1 MVVIVSV
8 IIGILMIALDQ
19 LVKYWTVTSL
29 KPKGSIDF
37 LHIGSFDIMDL
48 TYVEN
53 DGAIFGS
60 MSGQR
65 WFLIGFPLLIIA
77 VGLFVLI
84 KYHKRSKLLNTAI
97 FLFVT
102 GGIGNLIDRIRVGY
116 VIDMFDLQLFD
127 FAVFNVADIYVTV
140 AMFLIL
146 IYAFFI
152 DPKIEKNLKAEKEAE
167 VKDE

>member
-1 MVVIVSV
+1 MIIVS
-8 IIGILMIALDQ
+8 IILGIIMIALDQ

-37 LHIGSFDIMDL
+37 LHIGKFDIMDL

-77 VGLFVLI
+77 AGIFVLI
-84 KYHKRSKLLNTAI
+84 KYRKRSKLLNVAV
-97 FLFVT
+97 FLFVI

-116 VIDMFDLQLFD
+116 VIDMFDLQLFE
-127 FAVFNVADIYVTV
+127 FAVFNLADIYVTV
-140 AMFLIL
+140 AMFLL
-146 IYAFFI
+146 IFYAFFI
-152 DPKIEKNLKAEKEAE
+152 DPKIEKKIKAAEE

>member
-1 MVVIVSV
+1 MIIFISV
-8 IIGILMIALDQ
+8 IIGILLIGLDQ
-19 LVKYWTVTSL
+19 LVKYWAVNSL
-29 KPKGSIDF
+29 QPVGSMDF
-37 LHIGSFDIMDL
+37 LHIGKLDIMHL

-77 VGLFVLI
+77 AGIFVLI
-84 KYHKRSKLLNTAI
+84 KFHKRSKLLNTAV
-97 FLFVT
+97 FLFVV
-102 GGIGNLIDRIRVGY
+102 GGIGNLIDRIRFSY
-116 VIDMFDLQLFD
+116 VVDMFDIQLFK

-146 IYAFFI
+146 IYAFFVDTKI
-152 DPKIEKNLKAEKEAE
+152 DKNKKSAE